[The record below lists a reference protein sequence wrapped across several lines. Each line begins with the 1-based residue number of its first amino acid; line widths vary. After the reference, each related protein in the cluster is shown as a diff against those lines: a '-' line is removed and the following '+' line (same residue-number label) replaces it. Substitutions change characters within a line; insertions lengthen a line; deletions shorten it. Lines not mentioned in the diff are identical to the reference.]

1 MRRPFRVDLLI
12 ETPPSKKMNKY
23 PKRKS
28 VSRKNKEFEHLIKS
42 WVRQAGDRYCK
53 KELAKRAYVQVQTV
67 NKWVQ
72 GYQAGKYSLWPI
84 ASYFGIL
91 LNRQRKELYKEIS
104 SICKE
109 F

>member
-1 MRRPFRVDLLI
+1 MRRAFRVDLLI
-12 ETPPSKKMNKY
+12 DTPPLKKINKN
-23 PKRKS
+23 PKQKS
-28 VSRKNKEFEHLIKS
+28 VSRKNKDFEKLMKS
-42 WVRQAGDRYCK
+42 YVFQAGDRYSN
-53 KELAKRAYVQVQTV
+53 KELAKRAHVQTQTV

-84 ASYFGIL
+84 ASYFGVL
-91 LNRQRKELYKEIS
+91 LNRQRKELYNELI

>member
-1 MRRPFRVDLLI
+1 MRRAFRADLLNNM
-12 ETPPSKKMNKY
+12 PPKKMNKY

-28 VSRKNKEFEHLIKS
+28 VSRKNKDFEYLLKS
-42 WVRQAGDRYCK
+42 WVHQAGDRYNK
-53 KELAKRAYVQVQTV
+53 KILADRAHVKIQTV

-91 LNRQRKELYKEIS
+91 LNRQRKELYDELV
-104 SICKE
+104 SICIE

>member
-1 MRRPFRVDLLI
+1 MRRAFRADLLI
-12 ETPPSKKMNKY
+12 ETPPSKKMNKH

-28 VSRKNKEFEHLIKS
+28 VSRKNKEFENLIKS
-42 WVRQAGDRYCK
+42 WVHQAGDRYSNK
-53 KELAKRAYVQVQTV
+53 DLAKRASVQIQTV

-72 GYQAGKYSLWPI
+72 GHQAGKYSLWPI

-91 LNRQRKELYKEIS
+91 LNRQRKELYKELTL
-104 SICKE
+104 ICKE

>member
-1 MRRPFRVDLLI
+1 MRRAFRVDLI
-12 ETPPSKKMNKY
+12 VDTPPKKTMKY

-28 VSRKNKEFEHLIKS
+28 VNRKNVDFENLLKS
-42 WVRQAGDRYCK
+42 WICQAGDRYSNND
-53 KELAKRAYVQVQTV
+53 LANRAHVQVQTV

-91 LNRQRKELYKEIS
+91 LNRQRKELYKELI

>member
-1 MRRPFRVDLLI
+1 MRRAFRVDLLI
-12 ETPPSKKMNKY
+12 DTPPKKMNKY

-28 VSRKNKEFEHLIKS
+28 VSRKNKDFEQLLKS
-42 WVRQAGDRYCK
+42 WVREAGDRYDK
-53 KELAKRAYVQVQTV
+53 KALAKRAHVQIATV

-72 GYQAGKYSLWPI
+72 GYQAGKYSIWPI
-84 ASYFGIL
+84 ASYFGVL
-91 LNRQRKELYKEIS
+91 LNRQRKELYKELI

>member
-1 MRRPFRVDLLI
+1 MRRAFRADLIVDI
-12 ETPPSKKMNKY
+12 PPQKIMKH
-23 PKRKS
+23 PKRKYK
-28 VSRKNKEFEHLIKS
+28 SRKNEDFEKLLSMWID
-42 WVRQAGDRYCK
+42 QAGDLYCNQA
-53 KELAKRAYVQVQTV
+53 LAKRASVQTQTV

-91 LNRQRKELYKEIS
+91 LNRQRKELYKDLL

>member
-1 MRRPFRVDLLI
+1 MRRYFRADLLI
-12 ETPPSKKMNKY
+12 DSPPQKTMKY

-28 VSRKNKEFEHLIKS
+28 VSRKNIDFENLIKQ
-42 WVRQAGDRYCK
+42 WIEEAGDLYSN
-53 KELAKRAYVQVQTV
+53 KELAKRSHVQVQTV
-67 NKWVQ
+67 NKWAQ

-91 LNRQRKELYKEIS
+91 LNRQRKELYKELV

>member
-1 MRRPFRVDLLI
+1 MRRAFRVDLLI
-12 ETPPSKKMNKY
+12 DTPPKKMRKH

-42 WVRQAGDRYCK
+42 WVQQAGDRYSN
-53 KELAKRAYVQVQTV
+53 KELAKRAFVQVQTV

-91 LNRQRKELYKEIS
+91 LNRQRKELYKELT